1 MLLTRLKYVETV
13 TELDDLKQQHATE
26 IARMKASLKTDDLE
40 SAKIF

>member
-1 MLLTRLKYVETV
+1 MLLTRLKYVETA